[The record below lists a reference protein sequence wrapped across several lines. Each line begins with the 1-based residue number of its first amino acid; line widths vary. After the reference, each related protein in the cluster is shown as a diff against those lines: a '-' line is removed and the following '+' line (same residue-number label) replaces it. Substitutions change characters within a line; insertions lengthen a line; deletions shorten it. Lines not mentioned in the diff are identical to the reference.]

1 MPFRILN
8 YLKVD
13 YDIKL
18 NQFVSHLAFQINS
31 QMNLEICLDL
41 YISVGHSFLVI
52 YITIEVPLHDIDSEL
67 EII

>member
-18 NQFVSHLAFQINS
+18 NQFVSQLAFQINS
-31 QMNLEICLDL
+31 QMNLEIGLDL
-41 YISVGHSFLVI
+41 YISVGHSCLVN